1 MGIILVPVAKVVLR
15 KKVLEKVLIIVKR
28 KGMFIVPKLE

>member
-1 MGIILVPVAKVVLR
+1 MGIILVPVVKVAVR
-15 KKVLEKVLIIVKR
+15 KKALEKVPIIVKR